1 MLGLRD
7 AGHGDAFLPGR
18 CCNFLLTSVPFA
30 SFCPPSSHLS
40 ESKASLC
47 DLQSVALSCSLSG
60 GLRREVGHSLSGHHC
75 HKLESL
81 CKARSVQFWACFRLR
96 TVGPEQLG
104 FAVLG
109 CGACLSGPCDVLASI
124 PQAGEERYHVGAP
137 TVTKSSPYRNHSN
150 AQ

>member
-1 MLGLRD
+1 MRD
-7 AGHGDAFLPGR
+7 AGHGEAFLLG
-18 CCNFLLTSVPFA
+18 CCCDFLLTSVPFE

-40 ESKASLC
+40 EIKASLC
-47 DLQSVALSCSLSG
+47 DLQSVAVLSLSG
-60 GLRREVGHSLSGHHC
+60 GLHREAGHSFSGHRC

-81 CKARSVQFWACFRLR
+81 CKARSVQFWDCFRLR
-96 TVGPEQLG
+96 TVGPVQLG

-124 PQAGEERYHVGAP
+124 PQAGEGRYHVGAP